1 MKETPKQARARKRW
15 FAGINGRVV
24 KDADG
29 RKIGRVVEGFFYD
42 ERERL
47 FTGRTYDG
55 KTFYVRATDCT
66 SAERKFAENP
76 ETKDVRYVDEFEEYP

>member
-1 MKETPKQARARKRW
+1 MPETPKQAKARRRW
-15 FAGINGRVV
+15 FARTNGRVV

-29 RKIGRVVEGFFYD
+29 KRIGRVVEGLFCD

-55 KTFYVRATDCT
+55 RTFYVRARDRA
-66 SAERKFAENP
+66 SAERKFAENSD
-76 ETKDVRYVDEFEEYP
+76 TKDVRYVDEYEENP